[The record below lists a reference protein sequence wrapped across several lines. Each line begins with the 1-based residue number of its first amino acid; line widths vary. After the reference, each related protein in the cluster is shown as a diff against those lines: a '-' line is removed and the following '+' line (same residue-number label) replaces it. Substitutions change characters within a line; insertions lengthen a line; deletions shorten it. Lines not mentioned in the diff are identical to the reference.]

1 MGLGN
6 EVLLMEE
13 KWGPLKTVR
22 GFELAKGMR
31 DGGREIGFSEE
42 SL

>member
-6 EVLLMEE
+6 GVLLMEE
-13 KWGPLKTVR
+13 KRGPLKTVR

-31 DGGREIGFSEE
+31 EGGGEIGF
-42 SL
+42 